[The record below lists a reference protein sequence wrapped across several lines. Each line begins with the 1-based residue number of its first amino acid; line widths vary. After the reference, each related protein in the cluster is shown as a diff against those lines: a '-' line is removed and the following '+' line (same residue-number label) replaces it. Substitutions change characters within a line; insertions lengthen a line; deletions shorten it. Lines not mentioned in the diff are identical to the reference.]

1 MLTVKL
7 NGTKTPPFAVPSI
20 TMTGEPAGGNFEVEE
35 LELALVQPTSV
46 PATPVKSSTNPT
58 WSIQRLRFPKRREN
72 SPSSARGAAVANSI
86 RPCFPKEAFVE
97 STETVS
103 NEVAVVAGGVDGTV
117 EGMVLGVNWQ

>member
-20 TMTGEPAGGNFEVEE
+20 TMTGEPAGGNFDEVEEPE

-58 WSIQRLRFPKRREN
+58 
-72 SPSSARGAAVANSI
+72 
-86 RPCFPKEAFVE
+86 
-97 STETVS
+97 
-103 NEVAVVAGGVDGTV
+103 
-117 EGMVLGVNWQ
+117 